1 MSEQAH
7 EDSAEESAQRVYA
20 VMRRLVLEADDRK
33 QRVAEALGMSFSR
46 AKALRLLAEGPLR
59 MRELTSR
66 LLTDKPYT
74 TLVVDDLEGRGFVVR
89 TQDPDDRRCKVVTL
103 TEAGCEAAARAT
115 GILTTPPAEL
125 MALPTEDLA
134 DLDRILGKLH

>member
-1 MSEQAH
+1 MSEQAP
-7 EDSAEESAQRVYA
+7 EESAQRVYA

-59 MRELTSR
+59 MRELTAR

-89 TQDPDDRRCKVVTL
+89 SLDPDDRRCKVVTL
-103 TEAGCEAAARAT
+103 TEAGREAAARAT

-125 MALPTEDLA
+125 AALPPGDLA